1 MGGPNGGSGGSTPGV
16 SSVELSIRPAGAL
29 RLTRATRWKVMCLAG
44 REVGDRQAAPAPD
57 PQQPVIGTQE
67 RFRTRDAIAHEDVA
81 GDGTARDCGS

>member
-1 MGGPNGGSGGSTPGV
+1 
-16 SSVELSIRPAGAL
+16 
-29 RLTRATRWKVMCLAG
+29 MCLAG